1 MLITDVQV
9 SGLRAPVDVRCT
21 EGLVSEIGSP
31 LQRVQGEQLLCGS
44 GAALLPGL
52 HDHHIH
58 LLALAALY
66 NSVQCGPP
74 DVANAEQLAQALRAH
89 VRKGGRTGGQSGRQ
103 REWLRGVAY
112 HESVAGPLDRWR
124 LDEIVSD
131 RPLKIQ
137 HRSGKLWIVNSVA
150 AELLAL
156 DDHVNLAGVESDSRG
171 RPNGRLFRLDCWMRA
186 QLAQD
191 AQAGPSAMPALSAVS
206 RRLASY
212 GVTGVTDTTPDN
224 GEFALQ
230 YFVRAAAAG
239 DLLQDVRVMGDD
251 TLPQSDCMQIQRGE
265 RKVML
270 DENALPDWDALL
282 AIFARAHR
290 EGRAV
295 AVHCVTPA
303 ELVLT
308 LSALR
313 AVGVRR
319 GDRIEH
325 ASLVPAEVMPLL
337 REVGVRVVTQPG
349 FIRERGDQYLQAI
362 AASEH
367 GDLYRCHSL
376 LHEGIPLAGSTDAP
390 YGDCDPWAAMR
401 AAVQRSTPSGM
412 LLGEAERLNPEQA
425 LALFTSAADDPG
437 GDSREIAVGATAD
450 LCLLDRG
457 WESARLRLRSDDVMA
472 TIRRGEVIYHRERQ
486 DIAGLVICER

>member
-1 MLITDVQV
+1 VLISDVQV
-9 SGLRAPVDVRCT
+9 AGHRALVDVRCAQ
-21 EGLVSEIGSP
+21 GLVREIGSS
-31 LQRVQGEQLLCGS
+31 LQRINGEQLLRGF

-58 LLALAALY
+58 LLALAALC

-74 DVANAEQLAQALRAH
+74 DVVNAEQLAQVLRDDA
-89 VRKGGRTGGQSGRQ
+89 QSG
-103 REWLRGVAY
+103 WLRGVGY
-112 HESVAGPLDRWR
+112 HESVAGELDRWQ
-124 LDEIVSD
+124 LDDIVSD

-137 HRSGKLWIVNSVA
+137 HRSGKLWIVNSAA

-156 DDHVNLAGVESDSRG
+156 HKHASLSGVELDSSG
-171 RPNGRLFRLDCWMRA
+171 RPNGRLFRLDGWMRT
-186 QLAQD
+186 QLAQI
-191 AQAGPSAMPALSAVS
+191 AQTRARAMPPLSAVS

-212 GVTGVTDTTPDN
+212 GVTGVTDATPDN
-224 GEFALQ
+224 GAFALE
-230 YFVRAAAAG
+230 YFMCAAAAG

-251 TLPQSDCMQIQRGE
+251 TLPQAGCMQIQRGE

-270 DENALPDWDALL
+270 DENRLPDWDTLL
-282 AIFARAHR
+282 ATFANAHR

-303 ELVLT
+303 ELIFT
-308 LSALR
+308 LSVLR
-313 AVGVRR
+313 AVGVRS

-325 ASLVPAEVMPLL
+325 ASLVPAEVLPLL

-349 FIRERGDQYLQAI
+349 FICERGDQYLQAI
-362 AASEH
+362 APTEH

-376 LHEGIPLAGSTDAP
+376 LRDGIPLAGSTDAP

-401 AAVQRSTPSGM
+401 AAVQRNSRSGL
-412 LLGEAERLNPEQA
+412 LLGAAECLNPEQA

-437 GDSREIAVGATAD
+437 GASRSIAVGATAD
-450 LCLLDRG
+450 FCLLDRD
-457 WESARLRLRSDDVMA
+457 WQSARLRLCSDDVRV
-472 TIRRGEVIYHRERQ
+472 TIRRGNLIYHREQQHSMNLPR
-486 DIAGLVICER
+486 AMVAVSA